1 MCKLIHLLKDGWH
14 IDAQFELSMLTA
26 CTRQLWNML
35 AAQTSPVPLVGYHG
49 PDGVHGP
56 HGPPGPPGPRGQR
69 GPPAVSVVN
78 LTEVQYKG
86 QTTKNIQ
93 LLHCAAI
100 LDEGSLY

>member
-1 MCKLIHLLKDGWH
+1 MANQKEQMKTLESINWRFPIGP
-14 IDAQFELSMLTA
+14 
-26 CTRQLWNML
+26 R
-35 AAQTSPVPLVGYHG
+35 GYPG

-56 HGPPGPPGPRGQR
+56 HGPPGPPGPRGR
-69 GPPAVSVVN
+69 PGPPGVSVVN

-86 QTTKNIQ
+86 QSTKNIQ